1 MCFNMFPGVNG
12 IFHFLAPNQ
21 KVCDKAIISE
31 IFDLAGREG
40 IRIPIFRNDKGDT
53 PMDTCLRPRPKEP
66 TLEEPFPKPPKM
78 NKMLAGLLFEKTKD
92 YPLLHSSHTMNRAV
106 YTAMAYRI
114 PEVIDY
120 IRARMIKSDQLSVE

>member
-12 IFHFLAPNQ
+12 IFHLLAPNQ

-31 IFDLAGREG
+31 IFDLAKDKG

-53 PMDTCLRPRPKEP
+53 PMDTCLDLKQNE
-66 TLEEPFPKPPKM
+66 TM